1 MIILPP
7 DTPLNFEKI
16 PEFRKRNSV
25 PKIMY
30 KWITG
35 VHVLL
40 WTTPVITA
48 SPCLLEHY
56 RKFPKLYIDENTE
69 LTNQLL
75 KKIDKLPQYTD
86 DNVSSQI
93 TRWRLPL
100 NLFSSA
106 SDKFREFFYAG
117 LHIAQGNLNQ

>member
-7 DTPLNFEKI
+7 DTPLNIEKI
-16 PEFRKRNSV
+16 LEFRKRNSV
-25 PKIMY
+25 PKIVY

-35 VHVLL
+35 VHVFLSK
-40 WTTPVITA
+40 TPVITA

-56 RKFPKLYIDENTE
+56 RIFPKLYFDENTE

-75 KKIDKLPQYTD
+75 KNIDKLPQCTD

-93 TRWRLPL
+93 TR
-100 NLFSSA
+100 
-106 SDKFREFFYAG
+106 
-117 LHIAQGNLNQ
+117 